1 MSAQPEIELYTFP
14 PEVRSALLTRLLMAW
29 DGQWY
34 LKVYKQCGWEMATEL
49 NALVRADY
57 GRIEMRSV
65 LRALGKRRA
74 DDLTD
79 AVRVLR
85 SYYQLYGGVFEAQ
98 YQVSETEI
106 TAIISRC
113 AALEGSKRARLERYD
128 QACVA
133 CETLW
138 PAWFRALLPGRQFA
152 LEIKGR
158 MGYKASRCHFVISQ
172 LDTAH
177 QNGTEI

>member
-1 MSAQPEIELYTFP
+1 
-14 PEVRSALLTRLLMAW
+14 MAW

-34 LKVYKQCGWEMATEL
+34 LKAYERCGWEVATEL
-49 NALVRADY
+49 NALVRADF
-57 GRIEMRSV
+57 GRIEMRSA

-74 DDLTD
+74 NDLYD

-85 SYYQLYGGVFEAQ
+85 SYYQLYGDAFEAQ
-98 YQVSETEI
+98 YQVSEAQV

-128 QACVA
+128 QACIA
-133 CETLW
+133 CERLW
-138 PAWFRALLPGRQFA
+138 PAWFRALLPGRQFS

-158 MGYKASRCHFVISQ
+158 MGYGAPHCHFAVSR
-172 LDTAH
+172 LDSTDKR
-177 QNGTEI
+177 

>member
-1 MSAQPEIELYTFP
+1 MSAQPELYTFP
-14 PEVRSALLTRLLMAW
+14 PEIRSALLTRLLMAW

-34 LKVYKQCGWEMATEL
+34 LKAYERCGWDIATEL

-85 SYYQLYGGVFEAQ
+85 SYYQLYGDVFEAQ
-98 YQVSETEI
+98 YHVSAAEI
-106 TAIISRC
+106 TATISRC

-128 QACVA
+128 QACIA

-138 PAWFRALLPGRQFA
+138 LAWFRALLPGRQFT

-158 MGYKASRCHFVISQ
+158 MGYNAPHCHFVISQ
-172 LDTAH
+172 LDTAN
-177 QNGTEI
+177 QN

>member
-1 MSAQPEIELYTFP
+1 MAPETELYEFP
-14 PEVRSALLTRLLMAW
+14 PESKPALLTRLLMAW

-34 LKVYKQCGWEMATEL
+34 LKVYDRFGWEAATEL
-49 NALVRADY
+49 NARVRTDY

-74 DDLTD
+74 DDLSD

-85 SYYQLYGGVFEAQ
+85 SYYQLYGEAFDAVYTIGQ
-98 YQVSETEI
+98 DQVDVLI
-106 TAIISRC
+106 TLCS
-113 AALEGSKRARLERYD
+113 ALEGSKRAHLERHD

-138 PAWFRALLPGRQFA
+138 PAWFRALMPGRRFS
-152 LEIKGR
+152 LEIDGR
-158 MGYKASRCHFVISQ
+158 MGCGASRCHFIIRQ
-172 LDTAH
+172 I
-177 QNGTEI
+177 ER

>member
-1 MSAQPEIELYTFP
+1 MSILSENDLYQFP
-14 PEVRSALLTRLLMAW
+14 PEVKSALLTRVLMAW

-34 LKVYKQCGWEMATEL
+34 LKVYGRFGWDVATEL

-57 GRIEMRSV
+57 GRTEMRSV

-85 SYYQLYGGVFEAQ
+85 SYYQLYGEAFAAM
-98 YQVSETEI
+98 YQVGETQVEI
-106 TAIISRC
+106 IVSQC
-113 AALEGSKRARLERYD
+113 AALEGSKRARLERVD

-138 PAWFRALLPGRQFA
+138 PAWFRALLPGSQFA
-152 LEIKGR
+152 LDIEGR
-158 MGYKASRCHFVISQ
+158 MGLGAPRCHFTVHQ
-172 LDTAH
+172 LDAA
-177 QNGTEI
+177 I